1 MATELT
7 LTNVRLN
14 YLHVFEPKLNTI
26 SKKEE
31 YSATILLPK
40 SDTENVKRLNAALK
54 AEKRAKWDDD
64 IPEGLEIWIKDGDT
78 DNKKRERKGK
88 KPVKCNAGMYVLQP
102 TSQEQIAVVDR
113 GLNRIITPGKIKNGD
128 YFNISINVYA
138 YDNKFGEGITFY
150 LNTIQFFKAGES
162 LGNAVSP
169 EDVFKR
175 YDDADSD
182 DIPDWGSDDE
192 DDEDDDLLG

>member
-14 YLHVFEPKLNTI
+14 YLHVFEPKLNNI

-31 YSATILLPK
+31 YAATILLPK
-40 SDTENVKRLNAALK
+40 SDTENVRRLNTALK
-54 AEKRAKWDDD
+54 DEKRAKWDDD

-88 KPVKCNAGMYVLQP
+88 KPVKCNEGMYVLQP
-102 TSQEQIAVVDR
+102 TSQEPVAVVDR

-128 YFNISINVYA
+128 YFNISINVHA

-150 LNTIQFFKAGES
+150 LNTIQFFKVGEA
-162 LGNAVSP
+162 LGRSVSP

-175 YDDADSD
+175 YDDDASSD
-182 DIPDWGSDDE
+182 AMLNLSGDDE
-192 DDEDDDLLG
+192 GDDLLG